1 MMAMRVPKPLR
12 NPSLVIGGVII
23 LTLVCLAVF
32 APVLIWNAQHDWVSL
47 AFQSSRRVGEM
58 GGFKPRYFLMLV
70 ATQFLLVTPYLF
82 VLAMAALAPPPWEP
96 ASTVNINRFPELR
109 VV

>member
-1 MMAMRVPKPLR
+1 MLGKYSGVLLGPVVLLYLLTSPRQRHWFFKPQPYLAV
-12 NPSLVIGGVII
+12 LVA
-23 LTLVCLAVF
+23 LAVF

-70 ATQFLLVTPYLF
+70 ATQFLFLTPYLF
-82 VLAMAALAPPPWEP
+82 VRGDRP
-96 ASTVNINRFPELR
+96 R
-109 VV
+109 